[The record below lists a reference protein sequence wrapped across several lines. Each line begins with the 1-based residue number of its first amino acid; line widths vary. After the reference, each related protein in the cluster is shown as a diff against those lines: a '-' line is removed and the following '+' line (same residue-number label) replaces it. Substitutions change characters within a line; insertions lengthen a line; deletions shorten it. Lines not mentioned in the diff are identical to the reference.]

1 MRGFAGGMVAA
12 CCVLVAAGC
21 SRGPAPVVAGPLP
34 ATLPSTGPAPGPAP
48 APAPTEAAEKDPREQ
63 GGRFDRPDLGLR
75 LDLPQGWVQRRSQ
88 DYELVLHR
96 SGMGGDD
103 AGAPAL
109 SLDVPDL
116 PPHIPGMIPIGSVR
130 KGYLEDLRKSVGD
143 IKTTDLTPPSVP
155 SSAERMVR
163 STWTDSA
170 KKSWQE
176 TALMLVH
183 ADRVYIFRARSG
195 ASDEPATREAF
206 DSLVRSLEWTK
217 KGSPK

>member
-1 MRGFAGGMVAA
+1 MRSFGATVVMA
-12 CCVLVAAGC
+12 CVLAAAGC
-21 SRGPAPVVAGPLP
+21 SRGPAPIAAGPLP
-34 ATLPSTGPAPGPAP
+34 ATAPSTGPAPTA
-48 APAPTEAAEKDPREQ
+48 AAEKDAPEQ
-63 GGRFDRPDLGLR
+63 GGKFDRPDLGLR

-96 SGMGGDD
+96 AGKGGDD
-103 AGAPAL
+103 AGAPSV

-130 KGYLEDLRKSVGD
+130 KGYLDDLRKSVGD
-143 IKTTDLTPPSVP
+143 IKTTDLTPTSIPA
-155 SSAERMVR
+155 SAERMVR

-170 KKSWQE
+170 KKPAQE

-195 ASDEPATREAF
+195 ASDEAATREAF
-206 DSLVRSLEWTK
+206 DSLVRSLGWTK
-217 KGSPK
+217 KGSSKGSPK